1 MTQDTHTTLMIF
13 KKFPE
18 GDVIA
23 LMPDEI
29 ADPYNNIMS
38 YQRIGQHGVASPEL
52 INELKDATKR
62 ERAALKRELKG
73 LGYLI
78 KEGN

>member
-1 MTQDTHTTLMIF
+1 MTLIIF
-13 KKFPE
+13 KKFPQ

-23 LMPDEI
+23 LMPEDD
-29 ADPYNNIMS
+29 ADSQGNIMS
-38 YQRIGQHGVASPEL
+38 YQRIGQHGAASPEL
-52 INELKDATKR
+52 LEDLEDATKQ
-62 ERAALKRELKG
+62 ERAALKRELES

>member
-1 MTQDTHTTLMIF
+1 MTQDAHMTLIIF
-13 KKFPE
+13 KKFPQ

-23 LMPDEI
+23 LMPEDD
-29 ADPYNNIMS
+29 ADSQGNIMS
-38 YQRIGQHGVASPEL
+38 YQRIGQHGAASPEL
-52 INELKDATKR
+52 LEDLEDATKQ
-62 ERAALKRELKG
+62 ERAALKRELES